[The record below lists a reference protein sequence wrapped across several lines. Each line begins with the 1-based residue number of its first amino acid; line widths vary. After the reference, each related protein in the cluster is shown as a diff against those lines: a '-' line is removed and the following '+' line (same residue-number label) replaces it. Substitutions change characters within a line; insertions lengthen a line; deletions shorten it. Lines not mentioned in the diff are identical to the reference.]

1 MSKTRIEVNAKGI
14 RELLKSEGAMNMCMN
29 IADGIAQELGD
40 GYGTNSRMGRNRA
53 IAEIKAETAEAYY
66 SNLKHNTLLKA
77 VKA

>member
-1 MSKTRIEVNAKGI
+1 MSKTRIDIDAKGV
-14 RELLKSEGAMNMCMN
+14 RALLKSDDAMKACMN
-29 IADGIAQELGD
+29 IANGIAQELGD

-53 IAEIKAETAEAYY
+53 IAEIKAETPKAYY

>member
-1 MSKTRIEVNAKGI
+1 MH
-14 RELLKSEGAMNMCMN
+14 
-29 IADGIAQELGD
+29 IANGIAQELGD

-53 IAEIKAETAEAYY
+53 IAEIKAETPKAYY

>member
-14 RELLKSEGAMNMCMN
+14 KELLKSEGAMNACMN

-40 GYGTNSRMGRNRA
+40 GYGTNSRTGRKRA